1 MSRSRTIG
9 MSTVFA
15 MLSTGF
21 LLTAAAQ
28 QAGGNARQP
37 ARREQPAADPQPPKM
52 EMQPLLRL
60 WEGQSAKLQ
69 TLKLAMY
76 RIDKDPKWGDEEHYI
91 GRAKFK
97 SPQLAYLDFRKV
109 KMHEQAD
116 PKDKRKKQFVPDKK
130 DNKIV
135 SVPFETILCTNQEV
149 WQYRYDVKKIY
160 IFPLDKDQRK
170 RALEEGP
177 LPFLF
182 NMRAAEANRRYE
194 MTLKGENEKQYLVM
208 IKPLLKEDQDT
219 FSTAWVYLDKQFLLP
234 TRIYLL
240 GPDKHSSKDFVLS
253 DINAN
258 TPVDDRDFQG
268 VNPNNFFKI
277 ERNPGGPAPAAN
289 PRARLRQ
296 QKEQKDQ
303 NARRP
308 PAADAAQPR

>member
-1 MSRSRTIG
+1 

-15 MLSTGF
+15 MVSTGF

-28 QAGGNARQP
+28 QVGGNARQP
-37 ARREQPAADPQPPKM
+37 ARREQAAAAANPQPPQID
-52 EMQPLLRL
+52 MQTLLRL
-60 WEGQSAKLQ
+60 WEAQSAKLK
-69 TLKLAMY
+69 TLQLAMY
-76 RIDKDPKWGDEEHYI
+76 RIDKDPKWGDEEHYF
-91 GRAKFK
+91 GRAAFK

-109 KMHEQAD
+109 KLHEQAD
-116 PKDKRKKQFVPDKK
+116 PKDKRKKQFVPEKK
-130 DNKIV
+130 GKEIV
-135 SVPFETILCTNQEV
+135 SVPFETILCTGQEV
-149 WQYRYDVKKIY
+149 WQYRYDVRKIY

-182 NMRAAEANRRYE
+182 NMRAADANRRYT
-194 MTLKGENEKQYLVM
+194 MTLKGENETQYLVM

-219 FSTAWVYLDKQFLLP
+219 FDTAWVYLDKKFLLP

-240 GPDKHSSKDFVLS
+240 GPDRHSSKDFVLS

-258 TPVDDRDFQG
+258 TPVDDVRFKG
-268 VNPNNFFKI
+268 VIPNKYFKV

-308 PAADAAQPR
+308 PAAGADQPR